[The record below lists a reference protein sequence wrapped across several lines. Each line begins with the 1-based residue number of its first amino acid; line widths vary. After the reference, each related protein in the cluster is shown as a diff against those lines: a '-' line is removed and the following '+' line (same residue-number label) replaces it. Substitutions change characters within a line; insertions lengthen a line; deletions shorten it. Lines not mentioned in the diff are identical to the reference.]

1 MPSGEPVYPPPPQL
15 LLYPMRRLMTYK
27 GEVFFGAS
35 TSTAAATRRVYNA
48 VKRRR

>member
-27 GEVFFGAS
+27 GEVCGVTDMRGWAYE
-35 TSTAAATRRVYNA
+35 RPLR
-48 VKRRR
+48 